1 MFILYVLDLF
11 QNTNGFWKK
20 PALNL
25 IYKPYQIRILDPFI
39 IRTAAYELLNFPKVF
54 PKNQVRIVL
63 CTLSNERSGWRS
75 TGTLGVSPELVKL
88 DICGYFCV
96 FQVARKSL

>member
-1 MFILYVLDLF
+1 MVYILYSLF

-54 PKNQVRIVL
+54 PKNQVRIFL
-63 CTLSNERSGWRS
+63 CTLSN
-75 TGTLGVSPELVKL
+75 
-88 DICGYFCV
+88 
-96 FQVARKSL
+96 

>member
-1 MFILYVLDLF
+1 MFYILYLF

-39 IRTAAYELLNFPKVF
+39 IRMAAYELLHFPKVF
-54 PKNQVRIVL
+54 PKNQV
-63 CTLSNERSGWRS
+63 CMYLS
-75 TGTLGVSPELVKL
+75 LHVS
-88 DICGYFCV
+88 
-96 FQVARKSL
+96 R

>member
-1 MFILYVLDLF
+1 MVYILYSLF

-54 PKNQVRIVL
+54 PKNQVRIFL
-63 CTLSNERSGWRS
+63 CTLSKKWD
-75 TGTLGVSPELVKL
+75 LVGLIGIDLEGK
-88 DICGYFCV
+88 
-96 FQVARKSL
+96 